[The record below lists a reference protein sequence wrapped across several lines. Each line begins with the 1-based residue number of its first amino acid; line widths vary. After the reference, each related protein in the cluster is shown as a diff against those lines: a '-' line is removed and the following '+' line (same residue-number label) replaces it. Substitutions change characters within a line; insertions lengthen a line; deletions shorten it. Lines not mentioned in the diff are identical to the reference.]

1 MSRSSFGGIMSHSEK
16 SDALVFFVNGRKVVE
31 KNADP
36 EVDLLFYLRKRL
48 RLTGTKYGCGGGGCG
63 ACTVMISRYDSSS
76 KKIRHFSVT
85 ACLIPICSLYGAAVT
100 TVEGIGST
108 KTRIHPV
115 QERIAKGH
123 GTQCGF
129 CTPGMVM
136 SIYTLLRNH
145 LQPST
150 EQLIET
156 LGGNLC
162 RCTGYRPII
171 ESGKSFSTESSCCQM
186 KGTGTCCLDQEEK
199 KSENKT
205 DVCNKLYQEEEF
217 LPLDPTQELIFP
229 PELMRMA
236 EEAGKKT
243 LVFRGERVAWIS
255 PATLNEL
262 LELKLQYPQA
272 PLVMGNTFVGPNMKF
287 KGVYHPFIISPARI
301 LELNVVMIDANKGLT
316 IGAGCSLAQ
325 VKEILTETVLRLP
338 AEKTQTYRALLKHL
352 KTIAGQQIRNMA
364 TLGGHIISRL
374 AVSDLNP
381 VLGVGNCV
389 LNLATKEGTQQLP
402 LNDHFLAGSPDANL
416 TSEQVLVS
424 VFIPLSK
431 KWEFVSA
438 FRQAQ
443 RQQNALAIVNSGMRV
458 HFKDGTNIIMDLN
471 ILYGGVSSAT
481 VSANKSCQQLIGRAW
496 NEEMLDE
503 ACRLVLD
510 EVTIPGSSSGG
521 MVEYKRTLMISFL
534 FKFYLEVLQ
543 ELNVRDPRYPD
554 VPNKFQSVLEDFPL
568 TAPCGTQAYEC
579 VDSHQPPQD
588 PVGRPVMHQ
597 SGIKHATGEA
607 IFCDD
612 MPAIDEELFLAVV
625 TSTRPHAKII
635 SIDASEALA
644 LPGVVDVITAQD
656 VPGENGNEEERIYA
670 QNEVICVGQ
679 IVCTV
684 AADSYFHAKQAAK
697 KVNIVYE
704 DMEPV
709 IVTIKDAVNHKSFIG
724 SERKLE
730 QGNIKEAFQTV
741 DQIIEGEV
749 HVGGQE
755 HFYMETQSVLVIPK
769 TEDKEMEIYV
779 SSQDAAFVQE
789 KVASTLGIPKNR
801 IMCHMRRAGGGFGGK
816 MTKPGLLGAV
826 AAVAANKTGCPIRF
840 ILERGDDMLITGGR
854 HPLLGKYKIG
864 FMNNGKIKAADIK
877 YYINGGCT
885 PDESEMVI
893 EYALL
898 KLENAY
904 KIPNLRIQGQACKTN
919 LPSNTAFRG
928 FGFPQGTFVTEYWIT
943 AVAAKCN
950 LPPEKVR
957 ELNMYK
963 TVDRTIHKQQ
973 FDPKNLIRCWDECM
987 EKSSYYSRKKATEL
1001 FNHQNSW
1008 KKRGIAIIPMK
1019 FSVGY
1024 PKTYYHQAASLV
1036 HIYTDGSV
1044 LITHGGTEL
1053 GQGLN
1058 TKMIQVAS
1066 HELKIPMSD
1075 VYLSEMNTVTVPNT
1089 VATAGSVGADVNGK
1103 AVQTACQTLMKRL
1116 EPIINKNPNGTWKE
1130 WANEAFAQSISLSA
1144 TGYFRGYKAD
1154 MDWVKGEGD
1163 VFPYF
1168 VYGAACSEVEIDCL
1182 TGAHKNIRTD
1192 IVMDACFSINPAIDI
1207 GQIEGAFTQGVG
1219 LYTLEE
1225 LKYSPEGV
1233 LHTRS
1238 PNEYKIP
1245 SITDIP
1251 EELNVSLLT
1260 STRNPIAIY
1269 SSKGLGESG
1278 MFLGSSVFFALL
1290 DAVTAARK
1298 ERGLTETF
1306 IMNSPATPEL
1316 IRMTC
1321 MDKFTNLIPRDD
1333 PKSYKPWS
1341 IPVA

>member
-1 MSRSSFGGIMSHSEK
+1 
-16 SDALVFFVNGRKVVE
+16 
-31 KNADP
+31 
-36 EVDLLFYLRKRL
+36 
-48 RLTGTKYGCGGGGCG
+48 
-63 ACTVMISRYDSSS
+63 
-76 KKIRHFSVT
+76 
-85 ACLIPICSLYGAAVT
+85 
-100 TVEGIGST
+100 
-108 KTRIHPV
+108 
-115 QERIAKGH
+115 
-123 GTQCGF
+123 
-129 CTPGMVM
+129 
-136 SIYTLLRNH
+136 
-145 LQPST
+145 
-150 EQLIET
+150 
-156 LGGNLC
+156 
-162 RCTGYRPII
+162 
-171 ESGKSFSTESSCCQM
+171 
-186 KGTGTCCLDQEEK
+186 
-199 KSENKT
+199 
-205 DVCNKLYQEEEF
+205 
-217 LPLDPTQELIFP
+217 
-229 PELMRMA
+229 MA
-236 EEAGKKT
+236 EEARKKT
-243 LVFRGERVAWIS
+243 LVFQGERITWIS
-255 PATLNEL
+255 PATLNDL

-287 KGVYHPFIISPARI
+287 KDVFHSVIISPARI
-301 LELNVVMIDANKGLT
+301 SELNVVMIDANQGLT

-325 VKEILTETVLRLP
+325 VKEILTEMVLKLP
-338 AEKTQTYRALLKHL
+338 EEKTQTYQALLKHL
-352 KTIAGQQIRNMA
+352 RTLAGQQIRNMA
-364 TLGGHIISRL
+364 SLGGHIISRL
-374 AVSDLNP
+374 AASDLNP

-389 LNLATKEGTQQLP
+389 LNLVSKEGTQQLP

-416 TSEQVLVS
+416 TSKQVLAS
-424 VFIPLSK
+424 VFIPFSK

-458 HFKDGTNIIMDLN
+458 RFKEGTNTIMDLN
-471 ILYGGVSSAT
+471 ILYGGVGSVT
-481 VSANKSCQQLIGRAW
+481 VSAKKSCQQLIGRAW

-543 ELNVRDPRYPD
+543 DLNVRDPRYPD

-568 TAPCGTQAYEC
+568 TIPCGTQAYEC

-597 SGIKHATGEA
+597 SGIKHASGEA

-656 VPGENGNEEERIYA
+656 IPAQNGDEEERLYA
-670 QNEVICVGQ
+670 QDEVICVGQ

-709 IVTIKDAVNHKSFIG
+709 IVTIKDAVSHKSFIG
-724 SERKLE
+724 SEKKLE

-749 HVGGQE
+749 HMGGQE

-779 SSQDAAFVQE
+779 SSQDAALVQVGSSRIIISCEFEFV
-789 KVASTLGIPKNR
+789 N
-801 IMCHMRRAGGGFGGK
+801 
-816 MTKPGLLGAV
+816 
-826 AAVAANKTGCPIRF
+826 
-840 ILERGDDMLITGGR
+840 D
-854 HPLLGKYKIG
+854 
-864 FMNNGKIKAADIK
+864 
-877 YYINGGCT
+877 
-885 PDESEMVI
+885 
-893 EYALL
+893 
-898 KLENAY
+898 
-904 KIPNLRIQGQACKTN
+904 
-919 LPSNTAFRG
+919 
-928 FGFPQGTFVTEYWIT
+928 
-943 AVAAKCN
+943 
-950 LPPEKVR
+950 
-957 ELNMYK
+957 
-963 TVDRTIHKQQ
+963 
-973 FDPKNLIRCWDECM
+973 
-987 EKSSYYSRKKATEL
+987 
-1001 FNHQNSW
+1001 
-1008 KKRGIAIIPMK
+1008 
-1019 FSVGY
+1019 
-1024 PKTYYHQAASLV
+1024 
-1036 HIYTDGSV
+1036 
-1044 LITHGGTEL
+1044 
-1053 GQGLN
+1053 
-1058 TKMIQVAS
+1058 
-1066 HELKIPMSD
+1066 
-1075 VYLSEMNTVTVPNT
+1075 
-1089 VATAGSVGADVNGK
+1089 
-1103 AVQTACQTLMKRL
+1103 
-1116 EPIINKNPNGTWKE
+1116 
-1130 WANEAFAQSISLSA
+1130 AFAQSISLSA

-1163 VFPYF
+1163 VYPYF
-1168 VYGAACSEVEIDCL
+1168 VYGAACSEVEVDCL

-1192 IVMDACFSINPAIDI
+1192 IVMDASFSINPAIDI

-1233 LHTRS
+1233 LYTRS

-1260 STRNPIAIY
+1260 STKNPIAIY

-1278 MFLGSSVFFALL
+1278 MFLGSSVFFAIH

-1306 IMNSPATPEL
+1306 TMSSPATPEL
-1316 IRMTC
+1316 IRMIC
-1321 MDKFTNLIPRDD
+1321 VDKFTDLVWSSFFFFSVYVFFATSFSCYQSLLCDFSVGRRKAVGVSVNHNL
-1333 PKSYKPWS
+1333 
-1341 IPVA
+1341 

>member
-1 MSRSSFGGIMSHSEK
+1 MSHSEK
-16 SDALVFFVNGRKVVE
+16 SDTLVFFVNGRKVIE

-36 EVDLLFYLRKRL
+36 EVNLLFYLRKKL

-76 KKIRHFSVT
+76 KKIRHYSVT
-85 ACLIPICSLYGAAVT
+85 ACLIPICSLFGAAVT

-186 KGTGTCCLDQEEK
+186 KGSGKCCLDQEENE
-199 KSENKT
+199 SEDES
-205 DVCNKLYQEEEF
+205 DVCTKLYKEEEF

-236 EEAGKKT
+236 EEPVQKT
-243 LVFRGERVAWIS
+243 LVFQGERVTWIS
-255 PATLNEL
+255 PATLTDL
-262 LELKLQYPQA
+262 LELKLQYPKA
-272 PLVMGNTFVGPNMKF
+272 PLVMGNTFVGLDMKF
-287 KGVYHPFIISPARI
+287 KGVYHPVIISPSRI
-301 LELNVVMIDANKGLT
+301 LELQVVMIDANKGLT

-325 VKEILTETVLRLP
+325 VKEILTEMILEFPV
-338 AEKTQTYRALLKHL
+338 EKTQTYQALLKQL
-352 KTIAGQQIRNMA
+352 RTLAGQQIRNMA
-364 TLGGHIISRL
+364 SLGGHIISRM
-374 AVSDLNP
+374 ARSDLNP
-381 VLGVGNCV
+381 VLCVGNCI
-389 LNLATKEGTQQLP
+389 LNLASKEGIQQIP

-424 VFIPLSK
+424 VFIPLSR

-443 RQQNALAIVNSGMRV
+443 RQQNSLAIVNSGMRV

-471 ILYGGVSSAT
+471 ISYGGVGSAT

-496 NEEMLDE
+496 NEELLDE
-503 ACRLVLD
+503 ACRQVLD
-510 EVTIPGSSSGG
+510 EVTIPGSASGG
-521 MVEYKRTLMISFL
+521 MVEYRRTLMISFF

-543 ELNVRDPRYPD
+543 KLNIRDHRYPD
-554 VPNKFQSVLEDFPL
+554 IPKKFQSVLEDFPL
-568 TAPCGTQAYEC
+568 TIPHGTQTYEC
-579 VDSHQPPQD
+579 IDFHQPLQD
-588 PVGRPVMHQ
+588 PVGRPIMHQ

-607 IFCDD
+607 MFCDD

-635 SIDASEALA
+635 SIDVSEALA
-644 LPGVVDVITAQD
+644 LPGVIDIITSQD
-656 VPGENGNEEERIYA
+656 VPAENGDEEERLYA
-670 QNEVICVGQ
+670 QDEVICVGQ

-684 AADSYFHAKQAAK
+684 AADTCLHAKQAAK

-704 DMEPV
+704 DVEPV
-709 IVTIKDAVNHKSFIG
+709 ILTIKDAIKHKSFIG
-724 SERKLE
+724 SEKKLE
-730 QGNIKEAFQTV
+730 QGDIKEAFQTV

-749 HVGGQE
+749 HMGGQE

-769 TEDKEMEIYV
+769 AEDKEMEIYV
-779 SSQDAAFVQE
+779 SSQDAALVQE
-789 KVASTLGIPKNR
+789 KVASALGISKNR
-801 IMCHMRRAGGGFGGK
+801 IMCHMRRAGGAFGGK
-816 MTKPGLLGAV
+816 LTKPALLGAV
-826 AAVAANKTGCPIRF
+826 AAVAANKTGRPIRF

-854 HPLLGKYKIG
+854 HPLLAKYRIG
-864 FMNNGKIKAADIK
+864 FMNNGKIKAADIE

-904 KIPNLRIQGQACKTN
+904 KIPNLRIQGRACKTN

-928 FGFPQGTFVTEYWIT
+928 FGFPQGCFVTECWIT
-943 AVAAKCN
+943 TVAAKCN
-950 LPPEKVR
+950 LSPEKVR
-957 ELNMYK
+957 ELNMYR
-963 TVDRTIHKQQ
+963 TVDRTIHKQE

-987 EKSSYYSRKKATEL
+987 EKSSYYSRKEAIEL
-1001 FNHQNSW
+1001 FNQQNYW

-1024 PKTYYHQAASLV
+1024 PKTYFHQAAALV

-1075 VYLSEMNTVTVPNT
+1075 VYLSEMNTTTVPNT
-1089 VATAGSVGADVNGK
+1089 VGTAGSIGADVNGK
-1103 AVQTACQTLMKRL
+1103 AVQIACQTLMKRL
-1116 EPIINKNPNGTWKE
+1116 EPIISKNPNGTWKE
-1130 WANEAFAQSISLSA
+1130 WANEAFIQSISLSA
-1144 TGYFRGYKAD
+1144 TGYFRGYQTS

-1163 VFPYF
+1163 VYPYF
-1168 VYGAACSEVEIDCL
+1168 VYGAACSEVEVDCL

-1219 LYTLEE
+1219 LYTMEE
-1225 LKYSPEGV
+1225 LKYSPGGV
-1233 LHTRS
+1233 LYTRG
-1238 PNEYKIP
+1238 PDEYKIP
-1245 SITDIP
+1245 SVTDIS

-1260 STRNPIAIY
+1260 STKNPIAIY

-1278 MFLGSSVFFALL
+1278 MFLGSSVFFAIA

-1298 ERGLTETF
+1298 ERGLTQAF
-1306 IMNSPATPEL
+1306 MMSSPATPEL
-1316 IRMTC
+1316 IRMIC
-1321 MDKFTNLIPRDD
+1321 LDKFTDLIPRED
-1333 PKSYKPWS
+1333 PISYKPWS

>member
-1 MSRSSFGGIMSHSEK
+1 
-16 SDALVFFVNGRKVVE
+16 
-31 KNADP
+31 
-36 EVDLLFYLRKRL
+36 
-48 RLTGTKYGCGGGGCG
+48 
-63 ACTVMISRYDSSS
+63 MISRYDSSN
-76 KKIRHFSVT
+76 KKIWHYSVT
-85 ACLIPICSLYGAAVT
+85 SCLVPICSLYGAAVT

-162 RCTGYRPII
+162 RCTGYRPIV
-171 ESGKSFSTESSCCQM
+171 ESGKSFSAESSCCQM
-186 KGTGTCCLDQEEK
+186 KGTGECCLDQEEHE
-199 KSENKT
+199 SENKS
-205 DVCNKLYQEEEF
+205 DVCTKLYQEEEF
-217 LPLDPTQELIFP
+217 LPLDPTQEFIFP

-236 EEAGKKT
+236 EEARKKT
-243 LVFRGERVAWIS
+243 LVFQGERITWIS
-255 PATLNEL
+255 PATLNDL

-287 KGVYHPFIISPARI
+287 KDVFHSVIISPARI
-301 LELNVVMIDANKGLT
+301 SELNVVMIDANQGLT

-325 VKEILTETVLRLP
+325 VKEILTEMVLKLP
-338 AEKTQTYRALLKHL
+338 EEKTQTYQALLKHL
-352 KTIAGQQIRNMA
+352 RTLAGQQIRNMA
-364 TLGGHIISRL
+364 SLGGHIISRL
-374 AVSDLNP
+374 AASDLNP

-389 LNLATKEGTQQLP
+389 LNLVSKGEKLEG
-402 LNDHFLAGSPDANL
+402 
-416 TSEQVLVS
+416 EQRRTAFMLL
-424 VFIPLSK
+424 FFQ
-431 KWEFVSA
+431 WEFVSA

-458 HFKDGTNIIMDLN
+458 RFKEGTNTIMDLN
-471 ILYGGVSSAT
+471 ILYGGVGSVT
-481 VSANKSCQQLIGRAW
+481 VSAKKSCQQLIGRAW

-543 ELNVRDPRYPD
+543 DLNVRDPRYPD

-568 TAPCGTQAYEC
+568 TIPCGTQAYEC

-597 SGIKHATGEA
+597 SGIKHASGEA

-656 VPGENGNEEERIYA
+656 IPAQNGDEEERLYA
-670 QNEVICVGQ
+670 QDEVICVGQ

-709 IVTIKDAVNHKSFIG
+709 IVTIKDAVSHKSFIG
-724 SERKLE
+724 SEKKLE

-749 HVGGQE
+749 HMGGQE

-779 SSQDAAFVQE
+779 SSQDAALVQVGSSRIIISCEFEFV
-789 KVASTLGIPKNR
+789 N
-801 IMCHMRRAGGGFGGK
+801 
-816 MTKPGLLGAV
+816 
-826 AAVAANKTGCPIRF
+826 
-840 ILERGDDMLITGGR
+840 D
-854 HPLLGKYKIG
+854 
-864 FMNNGKIKAADIK
+864 
-877 YYINGGCT
+877 
-885 PDESEMVI
+885 
-893 EYALL
+893 
-898 KLENAY
+898 
-904 KIPNLRIQGQACKTN
+904 
-919 LPSNTAFRG
+919 
-928 FGFPQGTFVTEYWIT
+928 
-943 AVAAKCN
+943 
-950 LPPEKVR
+950 
-957 ELNMYK
+957 
-963 TVDRTIHKQQ
+963 
-973 FDPKNLIRCWDECM
+973 
-987 EKSSYYSRKKATEL
+987 
-1001 FNHQNSW
+1001 
-1008 KKRGIAIIPMK
+1008 
-1019 FSVGY
+1019 
-1024 PKTYYHQAASLV
+1024 
-1036 HIYTDGSV
+1036 
-1044 LITHGGTEL
+1044 
-1053 GQGLN
+1053 
-1058 TKMIQVAS
+1058 
-1066 HELKIPMSD
+1066 
-1075 VYLSEMNTVTVPNT
+1075 
-1089 VATAGSVGADVNGK
+1089 
-1103 AVQTACQTLMKRL
+1103 
-1116 EPIINKNPNGTWKE
+1116 
-1130 WANEAFAQSISLSA
+1130 AFAQSISLSA

-1163 VFPYF
+1163 VYPYF
-1168 VYGAACSEVEIDCL
+1168 VYGAACSEVEVDCL
-1182 TGAHKNIRTD
+1182 TGAHKVRSAFHFVIL
-1192 IVMDACFSINPAIDI
+1192 F
-1207 GQIEGAFTQGVG
+1207 IEGAFTQGVG

-1233 LHTRS
+1233 LYTRS

-1260 STRNPIAIY
+1260 STKNPIAIY

-1278 MFLGSSVFFALL
+1278 MFLGSSVFFAIH

-1306 IMNSPATPEL
+1306 TMSSPATP
-1316 IRMTC
+1316 
-1321 MDKFTNLIPRDD
+1321 DHNL
-1333 PKSYKPWS
+1333 
-1341 IPVA
+1341 

>member
-1 MSRSSFGGIMSHSEK
+1 MLSIIIPILQMRKLSLKDSHLSK
-16 SDALVFFVNGRKVVE
+16 S
-31 KNADP
+31 
-36 EVDLLFYLRKRL
+36 LRKH
-48 RLTGTKYGCGGGGCG
+48 Y
-63 ACTVMISRYDSSS
+63 
-76 KKIRHFSVT
+76 SVT
-85 ACLIPICSLYGAAVT
+85 SCLVPICSLYGAAVT

-162 RCTGYRPII
+162 RCTGYRPIV
-171 ESGKSFSTESSCCQM
+171 ESGKSFSAESSCCQM
-186 KGTGTCCLDQEEK
+186 KGTGECCLDQEEHE
-199 KSENKT
+199 SENKS
-205 DVCNKLYQEEEF
+205 DVCTKLYQEEEF
-217 LPLDPTQELIFP
+217 LPLDPTQEFIFP

-236 EEAGKKT
+236 EEARKKT
-243 LVFRGERVAWIS
+243 LVFQGERITWIS
-255 PATLNEL
+255 PATLNDL

-287 KGVYHPFIISPARI
+287 KDVFHSVIISPARI
-301 LELNVVMIDANKGLT
+301 SELNVVMIDANQGLT

-325 VKEILTETVLRLP
+325 VKEILTEMVLKLP
-338 AEKTQTYRALLKHL
+338 EEKTQTYQALLKHL
-352 KTIAGQQIRNMA
+352 RTLAGQQIRNMA
-364 TLGGHIISRL
+364 SLGGHIISRL
-374 AVSDLNP
+374 AASDLNP

-389 LNLATKEGTQQLP
+389 LNLVSKEGTQQLP

-416 TSEQVLVS
+416 TSKQVLAS
-424 VFIPLSK
+424 VFIPFSK

-458 HFKDGTNIIMDLN
+458 RFKEGTNTIMDLN
-471 ILYGGVSSAT
+471 ILYGGVGSVT
-481 VSANKSCQQLIGRAW
+481 VSAKKSCQQLIGRAW

-543 ELNVRDPRYPD
+543 DLNVRDPRYPD

-568 TAPCGTQAYEC
+568 TIPCGTQAYEC

-597 SGIKHATGEA
+597 SGIKHASGEA

-656 VPGENGNEEERIYA
+656 IPAQNGDEEERLYA
-670 QNEVICVGQ
+670 QDEVICVGQ

-709 IVTIKDAVNHKSFIG
+709 IVTIKDAVSHKSFIG
-724 SERKLE
+724 SEKKLE

-749 HVGGQE
+749 HMGGQE

-779 SSQDAAFVQE
+779 SSQDAALVQVGSSRIIISCEFEFV
-789 KVASTLGIPKNR
+789 N
-801 IMCHMRRAGGGFGGK
+801 
-816 MTKPGLLGAV
+816 
-826 AAVAANKTGCPIRF
+826 
-840 ILERGDDMLITGGR
+840 D
-854 HPLLGKYKIG
+854 
-864 FMNNGKIKAADIK
+864 
-877 YYINGGCT
+877 
-885 PDESEMVI
+885 
-893 EYALL
+893 
-898 KLENAY
+898 
-904 KIPNLRIQGQACKTN
+904 
-919 LPSNTAFRG
+919 
-928 FGFPQGTFVTEYWIT
+928 
-943 AVAAKCN
+943 
-950 LPPEKVR
+950 
-957 ELNMYK
+957 
-963 TVDRTIHKQQ
+963 
-973 FDPKNLIRCWDECM
+973 
-987 EKSSYYSRKKATEL
+987 
-1001 FNHQNSW
+1001 
-1008 KKRGIAIIPMK
+1008 
-1019 FSVGY
+1019 
-1024 PKTYYHQAASLV
+1024 
-1036 HIYTDGSV
+1036 
-1044 LITHGGTEL
+1044 
-1053 GQGLN
+1053 
-1058 TKMIQVAS
+1058 
-1066 HELKIPMSD
+1066 
-1075 VYLSEMNTVTVPNT
+1075 
-1089 VATAGSVGADVNGK
+1089 
-1103 AVQTACQTLMKRL
+1103 
-1116 EPIINKNPNGTWKE
+1116 
-1130 WANEAFAQSISLSA
+1130 AFAQSISLSA

-1163 VFPYF
+1163 VYPYF
-1168 VYGAACSEVEIDCL
+1168 VYGAACSEVEVDCL

-1192 IVMDACFSINPAIDI
+1192 IVMDASFSINPAIDI

-1233 LHTRS
+1233 LYTRS

-1260 STRNPIAIY
+1260 STKNPIAIY

-1278 MFLGSSVFFALL
+1278 MFLGSSVFFAIH

-1306 IMNSPATPEL
+1306 TMSSPATPEL
-1316 IRMTC
+1316 IRMIC
-1321 MDKFTNLIPRDD
+1321 VDKFTDLVWKGD
-1333 PKSYKPWS
+1333 YWS
-1341 IPVA
+1341 EVWRKLRGRQPVQRC

>member
-1 MSRSSFGGIMSHSEK
+1 RLLSFEFLPNISGS
-16 SDALVFFVNGRKVVE
+16 LCVE
-31 KNADP
+31 DNIFARI
-36 EVDLLFYLRKRL
+36 VLHY
-48 RLTGTKYGCGGGGCG
+48 
-63 ACTVMISRYDSSS
+63 
-76 KKIRHFSVT
+76 SVT
-85 ACLIPICSLYGAAVT
+85 SCLVPICSLYGAAVT

-156 LGGNLC
+156 LGG
-162 RCTGYRPII
+162 
-171 ESGKSFSTESSCCQM
+171 KFSSCLLN
-186 KGTGTCCLDQEEK
+186 GTGECCLDQEEHE
-199 KSENKT
+199 SENKS
-205 DVCNKLYQEEEF
+205 DVCTKLYQEEEF
-217 LPLDPTQELIFP
+217 LPLDPTQEFIFP

-236 EEAGKKT
+236 EEARKKT
-243 LVFRGERVAWIS
+243 LVFQGERITWIS
-255 PATLNEL
+255 PATLNDL

-287 KGVYHPFIISPARI
+287 KDVFHSVIISPARI
-301 LELNVVMIDANKGLT
+301 SELNVVMIDANQGLT

-325 VKEILTETVLRLP
+325 VKEILTEMVLKLP
-338 AEKTQTYRALLKHL
+338 EEKTQTYQALLKHL
-352 KTIAGQQIRNMA
+352 RTLAGQQIRNMA
-364 TLGGHIISRL
+364 SLGGHIISRL
-374 AVSDLNP
+374 AASDLNP

-389 LNLATKEGTQQLP
+389 LNLVSKEGTQQLP

-416 TSEQVLVS
+416 TSKQVLAS
-424 VFIPLSK
+424 VFIPFSK

-458 HFKDGTNIIMDLN
+458 RFKEGTNTIMDLN
-471 ILYGGVSSAT
+471 ILYGGVGSVT
-481 VSANKSCQQLIGRAW
+481 VSAKKSCQQLIGRAW

-543 ELNVRDPRYPD
+543 DLNVRDPRYPD

-568 TAPCGTQAYEC
+568 TIPCGTQAYE
-579 VDSHQPPQD
+579 VNSHQPPQD

-597 SGIKHATGEA
+597 SGIKHASGEA

-656 VPGENGNEEERIYA
+656 IPAQNGDEEERLYA
-670 QNEVICVGQ
+670 QDEVICVGQ

-709 IVTIKDAVNHKSFIG
+709 IVTIKDAVSHKSFIG
-724 SERKLE
+724 SEKKLE

-749 HVGGQE
+749 HMGGQE

-779 SSQDAAFVQE
+779 SSQDAALVQVGSSRIIISCEFEFV
-789 KVASTLGIPKNR
+789 N
-801 IMCHMRRAGGGFGGK
+801 
-816 MTKPGLLGAV
+816 
-826 AAVAANKTGCPIRF
+826 
-840 ILERGDDMLITGGR
+840 D
-854 HPLLGKYKIG
+854 
-864 FMNNGKIKAADIK
+864 
-877 YYINGGCT
+877 
-885 PDESEMVI
+885 
-893 EYALL
+893 
-898 KLENAY
+898 
-904 KIPNLRIQGQACKTN
+904 
-919 LPSNTAFRG
+919 
-928 FGFPQGTFVTEYWIT
+928 
-943 AVAAKCN
+943 
-950 LPPEKVR
+950 
-957 ELNMYK
+957 
-963 TVDRTIHKQQ
+963 
-973 FDPKNLIRCWDECM
+973 
-987 EKSSYYSRKKATEL
+987 
-1001 FNHQNSW
+1001 
-1008 KKRGIAIIPMK
+1008 
-1019 FSVGY
+1019 
-1024 PKTYYHQAASLV
+1024 
-1036 HIYTDGSV
+1036 
-1044 LITHGGTEL
+1044 
-1053 GQGLN
+1053 
-1058 TKMIQVAS
+1058 
-1066 HELKIPMSD
+1066 
-1075 VYLSEMNTVTVPNT
+1075 
-1089 VATAGSVGADVNGK
+1089 
-1103 AVQTACQTLMKRL
+1103 
-1116 EPIINKNPNGTWKE
+1116 
-1130 WANEAFAQSISLSA
+1130 AFAQSISLSA

-1163 VFPYF
+1163 VYPYF
-1168 VYGAACSEVEIDCL
+1168 VYGAACSEVEVDCL

-1192 IVMDACFSINPAIDI
+1192 IVMDASFSINPAIDI

-1233 LHTRS
+1233 LYTRS

-1260 STRNPIAIY
+1260 STKNPIAIY

-1278 MFLGSSVFFALL
+1278 MFLGSSVFFAIH

-1306 IMNSPATPEL
+1306 TMSSPATPEL
-1316 IRMTC
+1316 IRMIC
-1321 MDKFTNLIPRDD
+1321 VDKFTDLVWRWWPCKYREGDRCKDIVEIEMAGFGNRLDIWDEEE
-1333 PKSYKPWS
+1333 
-1341 IPVA
+1341 

>member
-1 MSRSSFGGIMSHSEK
+1 MSHSEK
-16 SDALVFFVNGRKVVE
+16 TDALIFFVNGRKVIE

-36 EVDLLFYLRKRL
+36 EINLLFYLRKKL
-48 RLTGTKYGCGGGGCG
+48 RLTGTKYGCGGGSCG

-76 KKIRHFSVT
+76 KKIRHYSVT

-145 LQPST
+145 PQPST

-162 RCTGYRPII
+162 RCTGYRPIV
-171 ESGKSFSTESSCCQM
+171 ESGRSFSTESSCCQM
-186 KGTGTCCLDQEEK
+186 KGTGKCCQEQEENE
-199 KSENKT
+199 SENKN
-205 DVCNKLYQEEEF
+205 DVCSKLYQEEGF

-236 EEAGKKT
+236 EEPRKKT
-243 LVFRGERVAWIS
+243 LVFQGERVTWIS
-255 PATLNEL
+255 PATLSDL

-287 KGVYHPFIISPARI
+287 KDVYHPVIISPVRI
-301 LELNVVMIDANKGLT
+301 LELNVVMIDANQGLT
-316 IGAGCSLAQ
+316 IGAGCSLAK
-325 VKEILTETVLRLP
+325 VKEILTEMILRLP
-338 AEKTQTYRALLKHL
+338 VEKTQTYRALLKHL
-352 KTIAGQQIRNMA
+352 RTLAGQQIRNMA
-364 TLGGHIISRL
+364 SLGGHIISRL
-374 AVSDLNP
+374 PTSDLNP
-381 VLGVGNCV
+381 ILGVGNCV
-389 LNLATKEGTQQLP
+389 LNVVSKEGTQQLP
-402 LNDHFLAGSPDANL
+402 LNDHFLAGSPNEKL
-416 TSEQVLVS
+416 TPEQVLVS

-443 RQQNALAIVNSGMRV
+443 SQQNALAIVNSGMRV
-458 HFKDGTNIIMDLN
+458 RFNDGTNTIKDLN
-471 ILYGGVSSAT
+471 ILYGGIGSAT
-481 VSANKSCQQLIGRAW
+481 VSANKSCQQLIGRTW
-496 NEEMLDE
+496 NEDILDE
-503 ACRLVLD
+503 ACRLILD
-510 EVTIPGSSSGG
+510 EVTIPSSSSGG
-521 MVEYKRTLMISFL
+521 MVEYKRTLMISFF
-534 FKFYLEVLQ
+534 FKFYLEVVQ
-543 ELNVRDPRYPD
+543 ELNIRNPGYPD

-568 TAPCGTQAYEC
+568 TIPCGTQAYEC
-579 VDSHQPPQD
+579 IDSQKSPQD

-612 MPAIDEELFLAVV
+612 IPAIDEELFLAVV

-644 LPGVVDVITAQD
+644 LPGVVDIITAQD
-656 VPGENGNEEERIYA
+656 VPAANGDEEERLYA
-670 QNEVICVGQ
+670 QDEVICVGQ

-730 QGNIKEAFQTV
+730 QGNIKEGFQAV

-755 HFYMETQSVLVIPK
+755 HFYMETQTVLVIPK
-769 TEDKEMEIYV
+769 SEDKEMEIYV
-779 SSQDAAFVQE
+779 SSQDAASVQE

-801 IMCHMRRAGGGFGGK
+801 IICHMRRAGGGFGGK
-816 MTKPGLLGAV
+816 VTKPALLGAV
-826 AAVAANKTGCPIRF
+826 AAVAANKTGRPIRF
-840 ILERGDDMLITGGR
+840 VLERGDDMLITGGR
-854 HPLLGKYKIG
+854 HPLLGKYKVG
-864 FMNNGKIKAADIK
+864 FMNNGKIEAADIE

-904 KIPNLRIQGQACKTN
+904 KIPNLRVQGRICKTN

-950 LPPEKVR
+950 LPPEK
-957 ELNMYK
+957 
-963 TVDRTIHKQQ
+963 
-973 FDPKNLIRCWDECM
+973 
-987 EKSSYYSRKKATEL
+987 
-1001 FNHQNSW
+1001 
-1008 KKRGIAIIPMK
+1008 
-1019 FSVGY
+1019 
-1024 PKTYYHQAASLV
+1024 AAALV

-1075 VYLSEMNTVTVPNT
+1075 VYLSEMNTGMVPNT
-1089 VATAGSVGADVNGK
+1089 IGTAASIGADVNGK
-1103 AVQTACQTLMKRL
+1103 ALQTACQTLMKRL
-1116 EPIINKNPNGTWKE
+1116 EPIISKNPNGTWKD
-1130 WANEAFAQSISLSA
+1130 WANEAFVQSISLSA
-1144 TGYFRGYKAD
+1144 TGYFRGYKAH

-1163 VFPYF
+1163 VYPYF
-1168 VYGAACSEVEIDCL
+1168 VFGAACSEVEIDCL

-1192 IVMDACFSINPAIDI
+1192 IVMDASFSINPAIDI

-1233 LHTRS
+1233 LYTRS
-1238 PNEYKIP
+1238 PDEYKIP

-1260 STRNPIAIY
+1260 STKNPIAIY

-1278 MFLGSSVFFALL
+1278 MFLGSSVFFAIL

-1306 IMNSPATPEL
+1306 SMSSPATPEL
-1316 IRMTC
+1316 IRMIC
-1321 MDKFTNLIPRDD
+1321 VDKFTDLIPRDD
-1333 PKSYKPWS
+1333 SKSYKPWS

>member
-1 MSRSSFGGIMSHSEK
+1 MSRSSFIGMMSHSEK
-16 SDALVFFVNGRKVVE
+16 SDALVFFVNGRKVIE

-36 EVDLLFYLRKRL
+36 EVNLLFYLRKKL
-48 RLTGTKYGCGGGGCG
+48 HLPGTKYGCGGGGCG
-63 ACTVMISRYDSSS
+63 ACTVMISRYDCST
-76 KKIRHFSVT
+76 KKIRHYSVT
-85 ACLIPICSLYGAAVT
+85 ACLVPVCILYGAAVT

-162 RCTGYRPII
+162 RCTGYRPIV

-186 KGTGTCCLDQEEK
+186 KGTGKCCLDQEENEP
-199 KSENKT
+199 ENKN
-205 DVCNKLYQEEEF
+205 DVCTKLYQEEEF

-236 EEAGKKT
+236 EETRKKT
-243 LVFRGERVAWIS
+243 LVFQGPRVTWIS
-255 PATLNEL
+255 PATLNDL

-287 KGVYHPFIISPARI
+287 KDVFHPVTIFPTRIS
-301 LELNVVMIDANKGLT
+301 ELNVVMLDANQGMF
-316 IGAGCSLAQ
+316 
-325 VKEILTETVLRLP
+325 P
-338 AEKTQTYRALLKHL
+338 LKL
-352 KTIAGQQIRNMA
+352 
-364 TLGGHIISRL
+364 
-374 AVSDLNP
+374 
-381 VLGVGNCV
+381 
-389 LNLATKEGTQQLP
+389 
-402 LNDHFLAGSPDANL
+402 
-416 TSEQVLVS
+416 
-424 VFIPLSK
+424 
-431 KWEFVSA
+431 
-438 FRQAQ
+438 
-443 RQQNALAIVNSGMRV
+443 
-458 HFKDGTNIIMDLN
+458 
-471 ILYGGVSSAT
+471 
-481 VSANKSCQQLIGRAW
+481 RAW

-510 EVTIPGSSSGG
+510 EVTIPGSSSGR

-543 ELNVRDPRYPD
+543 ELNVRDPRYPH
-554 VPNKFQSVLEDFPL
+554 VPNKVQSVLEDFPL
-568 TAPCGTQAYEC
+568 TIPCGTQAYEC
-579 VDSHQPPQD
+579 VDSHQLPQD

-607 IFCDD
+607 VFSDD
-612 MPAIDEELFLAVV
+612 MPAIDEELSLAVV
-625 TSTRPHAKII
+625 TSTRPHANII
-635 SIDASEALA
+635 FHCWIVL
-644 LPGVVDVITAQD
+644 Q
-656 VPGENGNEEERIYA
+656 
-670 QNEVICVGQ
+670 VICVGQ
-679 IVCTV
+679 IVCAV

-697 KVNIVYE
+697 KVKVVYE

-724 SERKLE
+724 SEKKLE

-741 DQIIEGEV
+741 DQIIEDWEAMWYSGKGSRFGVRIREV

-779 SSQDAAFVQE
+779 SSQDAALVQE
-789 KVASTLGIPKNR
+789 KVASSLGVPRNR
-801 IMCHMRRAGGGFGGK
+801 IMCHMRQAGGGFGGK
-816 MTKPGLLGAV
+816 MTKPALLGAV
-826 AAVAANKTGCPIRF
+826 AAVAANKTGHPICF
-840 ILERGDDMLITGGR
+840 ILEHGDDMLITGGC

-864 FMNNGKIKAADIK
+864 FMNDGKIQAADIE
-877 YYINGGCT
+877 YYTNGGCT

-904 KIPNLRIQGQACKTN
+904 KIPNLQIQGRACKTN

-928 FGFPQGTFVTEYWIT
+928 FGFPQGTFVTECWIT

-950 LPPEKVR
+950 LPAEKVR

-963 TVDRTIHKQQ
+963 TIDRTIHKQQ
-973 FDPKNLIRCWDECM
+973 FDPKNLIRCWDGCM
-987 EKSSYYSRKKATEL
+987 EKSSYYSRKKAIEL
-1001 FNHQNSW
+1001 FNQQNYW

-1024 PKTYYHQAASLV
+1024 PKTYYHQ
-1036 HIYTDGSV
+1036 I
-1044 LITHGGTEL
+1044 
-1053 GQGLN
+1053 
-1058 TKMIQVAS
+1058 
-1066 HELKIPMSD
+1066 
-1075 VYLSEMNTVTVPNT
+1075 
-1089 VATAGSVGADVNGK
+1089 
-1103 AVQTACQTLMKRL
+1103 ACQTLMKCL
-1116 EPIINKNPNGTWKE
+1116 EPIISKNPNGIWQE
-1130 WANEAFAQSISLSA
+1130 WANDAFGQSISLSA
-1144 TGYFRGYKAD
+1144 TGYFRGYKAG

-1163 VFPYF
+1163 VYPYF
-1168 VYGAACSEVEIDCL
+1168 VYGTACSEVEVDCL

-1233 LHTRS
+1233 LYTRS

-1245 SITDIP
+1245 SVTDIP

-1260 STRNPIAIY
+1260 STKNPIAIY

-1278 MFLGSSVFFALL
+1278 MFLGSSVYFAIL
-1290 DAVTAARK
+1290 DAVAAARK

-1306 IMNSPATPEL
+1306 TMNSPATPEL
-1316 IRMTC
+1316 IRMMC
-1321 MDKFTNLIPRDD
+1321 VDKFTSLIPRDD

>member
-1 MSRSSFGGIMSHSEK
+1 
-16 SDALVFFVNGRKVVE
+16 
-31 KNADP
+31 
-36 EVDLLFYLRKRL
+36 
-48 RLTGTKYGCGGGGCG
+48 
-63 ACTVMISRYDSSS
+63 MISRYDSSN
-76 KKIRHFSVT
+76 KKIWHYSVT
-85 ACLIPICSLYGAAVT
+85 SCLVPICSLYGAAVT

-162 RCTGYRPII
+162 RCTGYRPIV
-171 ESGKSFSTESSCCQM
+171 ESGKSFSAESSCCQM
-186 KGTGTCCLDQEEK
+186 KGTGECCLDQEEHE
-199 KSENKT
+199 SENKS
-205 DVCNKLYQEEEF
+205 DVCTKLYQEEEF
-217 LPLDPTQELIFP
+217 LPLDPTQEFIFP

-236 EEAGKKT
+236 EEARKKT
-243 LVFRGERVAWIS
+243 LVFQGERITWIS
-255 PATLNEL
+255 PATLNDL

-287 KGVYHPFIISPARI
+287 KDVFHSVIISPARI
-301 LELNVVMIDANKGLT
+301 SELNVVMIDANQGLT

-325 VKEILTETVLRLP
+325 VKEILTEMVLKLP
-338 AEKTQTYRALLKHL
+338 EEKTQTYQALLKHL
-352 KTIAGQQIRNMA
+352 RTLAGQQIRNMA
-364 TLGGHIISRL
+364 SLGGHIISRL
-374 AVSDLNP
+374 AASDLNP

-389 LNLATKEGTQQLP
+389 LNLVSKEGTQQLP

-416 TSEQVLVS
+416 TSKQVLAS
-424 VFIPLSK
+424 VFIPFSK

-458 HFKDGTNIIMDLN
+458 RFKEGTNTIMDLN
-471 ILYGGVSSAT
+471 ILYGGVGSVT
-481 VSANKSCQQLIGRAW
+481 VSAKKSCQQLIGRAW

-543 ELNVRDPRYPD
+543 DLNVRDPRYPD

-568 TAPCGTQAYEC
+568 TIPCGTQAYEC

-597 SGIKHATGEA
+597 SGIKHASGEA

-656 VPGENGNEEERIYA
+656 IPAQNGDEEERLYA
-670 QNEVICVGQ
+670 QDEVICVGQ

-709 IVTIKDAVNHKSFIG
+709 IVTIKDAVSHKSFIG
-724 SERKLE
+724 SEKKLE

-749 HVGGQE
+749 HMGGQE

-779 SSQDAAFVQE
+779 SSQDAALVQVGSSRIIISCEFEFV
-789 KVASTLGIPKNR
+789 N
-801 IMCHMRRAGGGFGGK
+801 
-816 MTKPGLLGAV
+816 
-826 AAVAANKTGCPIRF
+826 
-840 ILERGDDMLITGGR
+840 D
-854 HPLLGKYKIG
+854 
-864 FMNNGKIKAADIK
+864 
-877 YYINGGCT
+877 
-885 PDESEMVI
+885 
-893 EYALL
+893 
-898 KLENAY
+898 
-904 KIPNLRIQGQACKTN
+904 
-919 LPSNTAFRG
+919 
-928 FGFPQGTFVTEYWIT
+928 
-943 AVAAKCN
+943 
-950 LPPEKVR
+950 
-957 ELNMYK
+957 
-963 TVDRTIHKQQ
+963 
-973 FDPKNLIRCWDECM
+973 
-987 EKSSYYSRKKATEL
+987 
-1001 FNHQNSW
+1001 
-1008 KKRGIAIIPMK
+1008 
-1019 FSVGY
+1019 
-1024 PKTYYHQAASLV
+1024 
-1036 HIYTDGSV
+1036 
-1044 LITHGGTEL
+1044 
-1053 GQGLN
+1053 
-1058 TKMIQVAS
+1058 
-1066 HELKIPMSD
+1066 
-1075 VYLSEMNTVTVPNT
+1075 
-1089 VATAGSVGADVNGK
+1089 
-1103 AVQTACQTLMKRL
+1103 
-1116 EPIINKNPNGTWKE
+1116 
-1130 WANEAFAQSISLSA
+1130 AFAQSISLSA

-1163 VFPYF
+1163 VYPYF
-1168 VYGAACSEVEIDCL
+1168 VYGAACSEVEVDCL
-1182 TGAHKNIRTD
+1182 TGAHKCISTK
-1192 IVMDACFSINPAIDI
+1192 IFSEAHFFFFF
-1207 GQIEGAFTQGVG
+1207 QIEGAFTQGVG

-1233 LHTRS
+1233 LYTRS

-1260 STRNPIAIY
+1260 STKNPIAIY

-1278 MFLGSSVFFALL
+1278 MFLGSSVFFAIH

-1306 IMNSPATPEL
+1306 TMSSPATPEL
-1316 IRMTC
+1316 IRMIC
-1321 MDKFTNLIPRDD
+1321 VDKFTDLVWSSFFFFSVYVFFATSFSCYQSLLCDFSVGRRKAVGVSVNHNL
-1333 PKSYKPWS
+1333 
-1341 IPVA
+1341 

>member
-1 MSRSSFGGIMSHSEK
+1 NSGQKLACII
-16 SDALVFFVNGRKVVE
+16 
-31 KNADP
+31 
-36 EVDLLFYLRKRL
+36 LLLRKIVTDIHIYL
-48 RLTGTKYGCGGGGCG
+48 EVMSIYG
-63 ACTVMISRYDSSS
+63 
-76 KKIRHFSVT
+76 KKIIALCYWHYSVT
-85 ACLIPICSLYGAAVT
+85 SCLVPICSLYGAAVT

-162 RCTGYRPII
+162 RCTGYRPIV
-171 ESGKSFSTESSCCQM
+171 ESGKSFSAESSCCQM
-186 KGTGTCCLDQEEK
+186 KGTGECCLDQEEHE
-199 KSENKT
+199 SENKS
-205 DVCNKLYQEEEF
+205 DVCTKLYQEEEF
-217 LPLDPTQELIFP
+217 LPLDPTQEFIFP

-236 EEAGKKT
+236 EEARKKT
-243 LVFRGERVAWIS
+243 LVFQGERITWIS
-255 PATLNEL
+255 PATLNDL

-287 KGVYHPFIISPARI
+287 KDVFHSVIISPARI
-301 LELNVVMIDANKGLT
+301 SELNVVMIDANQGLT

-325 VKEILTETVLRLP
+325 VKEILTEMVLKLP
-338 AEKTQTYRALLKHL
+338 EEKTQTYQALLKHL
-352 KTIAGQQIRNMA
+352 RTLAGQQIRNMA
-364 TLGGHIISRL
+364 SLGGHIISRL
-374 AVSDLNP
+374 AASDLNP

-389 LNLATKEGTQQLP
+389 LNLVSKEGTQQLP

-416 TSEQVLVS
+416 TSKQVLAS
-424 VFIPLSK
+424 VFIPFSK

-458 HFKDGTNIIMDLN
+458 RFKEGTNTIMDLN
-471 ILYGGVSSAT
+471 ILYGGVGSVT
-481 VSANKSCQQLIGRAW
+481 VSAKKSCQQLIGRAW

-543 ELNVRDPRYPD
+543 DLNVRDPRYPD

-568 TAPCGTQAYEC
+568 TIPCGTQAYEC

-597 SGIKHATGEA
+597 SGIKHASGEA

-656 VPGENGNEEERIYA
+656 IPAQNGDEEERLYA
-670 QNEVICVGQ
+670 QDEVICVGQ

-709 IVTIKDAVNHKSFIG
+709 IVTIKDAVSHKSFIG
-724 SERKLE
+724 SEKKLE

-749 HVGGQE
+749 HMGGQE

-779 SSQDAAFVQE
+779 SSQDAALVQVGSSRIIISCEFEFVMIAAKNKDSVIAQTCLCLNVTRLIVLFLRRNNLPDNHG
-789 KVASTLGIPKNR
+789 VACNPVIFSLVGL
-801 IMCHMRRAGGGFGGK
+801 
-816 MTKPGLLGAV
+816 GLLFSG
-826 AAVAANKTGCPIRF
+826 
-840 ILERGDDMLITGGR
+840 
-854 HPLLGKYKIG
+854 
-864 FMNNGKIKAADIK
+864 
-877 YYINGGCT
+877 
-885 PDESEMVI
+885 VI
-893 EYALL
+893 
-898 KLENAY
+898 
-904 KIPNLRIQGQACKTN
+904 
-919 LPSNTAFRG
+919 
-928 FGFPQGTFVTEYWIT
+928 
-943 AVAAKCN
+943 
-950 LPPEKVR
+950 
-957 ELNMYK
+957 
-963 TVDRTIHKQQ
+963 
-973 FDPKNLIRCWDECM
+973 
-987 EKSSYYSRKKATEL
+987 
-1001 FNHQNSW
+1001 
-1008 KKRGIAIIPMK
+1008 
-1019 FSVGY
+1019 
-1024 PKTYYHQAASLV
+1024 
-1036 HIYTDGSV
+1036 
-1044 LITHGGTEL
+1044 
-1053 GQGLN
+1053 
-1058 TKMIQVAS
+1058 
-1066 HELKIPMSD
+1066 
-1075 VYLSEMNTVTVPNT
+1075 
-1089 VATAGSVGADVNGK
+1089 
-1103 AVQTACQTLMKRL
+1103 
-1116 EPIINKNPNGTWKE
+1116 
-1130 WANEAFAQSISLSA
+1130 ISLFDKIYFIFT

-1163 VFPYF
+1163 VYPYF
-1168 VYGAACSEVEIDCL
+1168 VYGAACSEVEVDCL

-1192 IVMDACFSINPAIDI
+1192 IVMDASFSINPAIDI

-1233 LHTRS
+1233 LYTRS

-1260 STRNPIAIY
+1260 STKNPIAIY

-1278 MFLGSSVFFALL
+1278 MFLGSSVFFAIH

-1306 IMNSPATPEL
+1306 TMSSPATPEL
-1316 IRMTC
+1316 IRMIC
-1321 MDKFTNLIPRDD
+1321 VDKFTDLVWSSFFFFSVYVFFATSFSCYQSLLCDFSVGRRKAVGVSVNHNL
-1333 PKSYKPWS
+1333 
-1341 IPVA
+1341 

>member
-1 MSRSSFGGIMSHSEK
+1 
-16 SDALVFFVNGRKVVE
+16 
-31 KNADP
+31 
-36 EVDLLFYLRKRL
+36 
-48 RLTGTKYGCGGGGCG
+48 
-63 ACTVMISRYDSSS
+63 MISRYDSSN
-76 KKIRHFSVT
+76 KKIWHYSVT
-85 ACLIPICSLYGAAVT
+85 SCLVPICSLYGAAVT

-162 RCTGYRPII
+162 RCTGYRPIV
-171 ESGKSFSTESSCCQM
+171 ESGKSFSAESSCCQM
-186 KGTGTCCLDQEEK
+186 KGTGECCLDQEEHE
-199 KSENKT
+199 SENKS
-205 DVCNKLYQEEEF
+205 DVCTKLYQEEEF
-217 LPLDPTQELIFP
+217 LPLDPTQEFIFP

-236 EEAGKKT
+236 EEARKKT
-243 LVFRGERVAWIS
+243 LVFQGERITWIS
-255 PATLNEL
+255 PATLNDL

-287 KGVYHPFIISPARI
+287 KDVFHSVIISPARI
-301 LELNVVMIDANKGLT
+301 SELNVVMIDANQGLT

-325 VKEILTETVLRLP
+325 VKEILTEMVLKLP
-338 AEKTQTYRALLKHL
+338 EEKTQTYQALLKHL
-352 KTIAGQQIRNMA
+352 RTLAGQQIRNMA
-364 TLGGHIISRL
+364 SLGGHIISRL
-374 AVSDLNP
+374 AASDLNP

-389 LNLATKEGTQQLP
+389 LNLVSKEGTQQLP

-416 TSEQVLVS
+416 TSKQVLAS
-424 VFIPLSK
+424 VFIPFSK

-458 HFKDGTNIIMDLN
+458 RFKEGTNTIMDLN
-471 ILYGGVSSAT
+471 ILYGGVGSVT
-481 VSANKSCQQLIGRAW
+481 VSAKKSCQQLIGRAW

-543 ELNVRDPRYPD
+543 DLNVRQWIYSFFQDPRYPD

-568 TAPCGTQAYEC
+568 TIPCGTQAYEC

-597 SGIKHATGEA
+597 SGIKHASGEA

-656 VPGENGNEEERIYA
+656 IPAQNGDEEERLYA
-670 QNEVICVGQ
+670 QDEVICVGQ

-709 IVTIKDAVNHKSFIG
+709 IVTIKDAVSHKSFIG
-724 SERKLE
+724 SEKKLE

-749 HVGGQE
+749 HMGGQE

-779 SSQDAAFVQE
+779 SSQDAALVQVGSSRIIISCEFEFV
-789 KVASTLGIPKNR
+789 N
-801 IMCHMRRAGGGFGGK
+801 
-816 MTKPGLLGAV
+816 
-826 AAVAANKTGCPIRF
+826 
-840 ILERGDDMLITGGR
+840 D
-854 HPLLGKYKIG
+854 
-864 FMNNGKIKAADIK
+864 
-877 YYINGGCT
+877 
-885 PDESEMVI
+885 
-893 EYALL
+893 
-898 KLENAY
+898 
-904 KIPNLRIQGQACKTN
+904 
-919 LPSNTAFRG
+919 
-928 FGFPQGTFVTEYWIT
+928 
-943 AVAAKCN
+943 
-950 LPPEKVR
+950 
-957 ELNMYK
+957 
-963 TVDRTIHKQQ
+963 
-973 FDPKNLIRCWDECM
+973 
-987 EKSSYYSRKKATEL
+987 
-1001 FNHQNSW
+1001 
-1008 KKRGIAIIPMK
+1008 
-1019 FSVGY
+1019 
-1024 PKTYYHQAASLV
+1024 
-1036 HIYTDGSV
+1036 
-1044 LITHGGTEL
+1044 
-1053 GQGLN
+1053 
-1058 TKMIQVAS
+1058 
-1066 HELKIPMSD
+1066 
-1075 VYLSEMNTVTVPNT
+1075 
-1089 VATAGSVGADVNGK
+1089 
-1103 AVQTACQTLMKRL
+1103 
-1116 EPIINKNPNGTWKE
+1116 
-1130 WANEAFAQSISLSA
+1130 AFAQSISLSA

-1163 VFPYF
+1163 VYPYF
-1168 VYGAACSEVEIDCL
+1168 VYGAACSEVEVDCL

-1192 IVMDACFSINPAIDI
+1192 IVMDASFSINPAIDI

-1233 LHTRS
+1233 LYTRS

-1251 EELNVSLLT
+1251 EELN
-1260 STRNPIAIY
+1260 
-1269 SSKGLGESG
+1269 GLGESG
-1278 MFLGSSVFFALL
+1278 MFLGSSVFFAIH

-1306 IMNSPATPEL
+1306 TMSSPATPEL
-1316 IRMTC
+1316 IRMIC
-1321 MDKFTNLIPRDD
+1321 VDKFTDLVWTPSRKTFPNPTHNDLSFSDL
-1333 PKSYKPWS
+1333 
-1341 IPVA
+1341 